1 MAPVA
6 LAFAVLNLTGSTADL
21 GIVLAVRQVAVIVLL
36 LYGGVWADRLPR
48 HLVMVW
54 SNVVSGLSQGVVAV
68 LLLSHHASIAA
79 LAVFAAVNGAS
90 SAFFFPASYGVVPQ
104 TVPPPLLQQANVM
117 LRLGRTVTSTSGAA
131 LGGVVVA
138 AASPGWGIAAD
149 AISFGL
155 AAAALAAMRVR
166 PAERAEA
173 TTIFHDL
180 RVGWRDFWSRPWLWT
195 IVIQFGV
202 VNALYTGAVF
212 VLGPAV
218 AKRHL
223 GGPAAWAAVLV
234 AIEVGV
240 VASGLVLLRW
250 KPRRILRT
258 ATFGSFGL
266 ALPLIALA
274 RPEPLVVIVVAAFV
288 SGYMTEIFGVLWDT
302 TYQQEIPHDKL
313 SRLSAYDA
321 IGSWALM
328 PVGYAIAGPIGD
340 AVGTRATFIGA
351 AAFVIVATSLVF
363 LSRDVRTLERRELR
377 PASEPTPTR
386 A

>member
-54 SNVVSGLSQGVVAV
+54 SNVASGLSQGVVAV

-328 PVGYAIAGPIGD
+328 PVGYAIAGPVGD